1 MGKTLIVFKIK
12 CIDMEGLDAT
22 IEAVKKIQNGE
33 VKDVKKVPIGFGIS
47 EIKAAV
53 LIPEKQD
60 HVLSAERAGSSD
72 TLPPT
77 TRASSWSSTTSCSS
91 ITSPTRCT

>member
-60 HVLSAERAGSSD
+60 HVLSEVEEELRNIPNIEEIEVEAM
-72 TLPPT
+72 TLL
-77 TRASSWSSTTSCSS
+77 
-91 ITSPTRCT
+91 

>member
-12 CIDMEGLDAT
+12 CEDMEKLDETVAAIQT
-22 IEAVKKIQNGE
+22 IKTGE
-33 VKDVKKVPIGFGIS
+33 VKDVKKIPIGFGIQ

-60 HVLSAERAGSSD
+60 HILDQVQEELKKLPNVEEIEVEAM
-72 TLPPT
+72 TLL
-77 TRASSWSSTTSCSS
+77 
-91 ITSPTRCT
+91 

>member
-12 CIDMEGLDAT
+12 CEDMEQIDST
-22 IEAVKKIQNGE
+22 IEAIRKLKSGD

-60 HVLSAERAGSSD
+60 QILDQVQDELKKIPNIEEIEVEAM
-72 TLPPT
+72 TLL
-77 TRASSWSSTTSCSS
+77 
-91 ITSPTRCT
+91 